1 MNYKIIDTTYHNSTN
16 PLGFVPPSASRMD
29 TGFTM
34 KYTQGMGW
42 DRYLYIIET
51 SHTTLAYISDKLY
64 TNHHTVMDK
73 ARLIEEDTTSLA
85 SYGRLTIWADTN
97 GFVTN
102 RFVLAD
108 DESTLTAAIA

>member
-1 MNYKIIDTTYHNSTN
+1 
-16 PLGFVPPSASRMD
+16 MD

-42 DRYLYIIET
+42 NRYMYLIET
-51 SHTTLAYISDKLY
+51 SHTTLAYISDKHY

-97 GFVTN
+97 GFVVN

-108 DESTLTAAIA
+108 DEDTLTAVIA